1 MNILIC
7 EHDDAYRASLCE
19 AVRGGVAAC
28 GCAVT
33 QMMDLAH
40 DQDALDYVA
49 HNKVPTLFFLDIDYC
64 REHGGLELGRA
75 IRERD
80 RESVIVFLTSF
91 AGQAQ
96 LTFKHRLH
104 ALDYIVRG
112 ADGLQQRIN
121 ECVAIADAIL
131 NSDKKKLRLYSRSEQ
146 ITIPFEDIYF
156 LESANSTHRINIYHR
171 NGTYDGRGTLKE
183 LFSRLDDNFVYCHK
197 SFIVNRMNIR
207 GIDRKARKI
216 TFDDGLCCW
225 YSKEYA
231 RDVTRG
237 E

>member
-7 EHDDAYRASLCE
+7 EHDAAYRETLCGAVRE
-19 AVRGGVAAC
+19 AVASC
-28 GCAVT
+28 GCAVK
-33 QMMDLAH
+33 QMLDLG
-40 DQDALDYVA
+40 DDAYA
-49 HNKVPTLFFLDIDYC
+49 PQYARQNKVPTLYFLDIDFC
-64 REHGGLELGRA
+64 KEHGGLDLGRA
-75 IRERD
+75 IREQD
-80 RESVIVFLTSF
+80 RESVIVFITAF

-104 ALDYIVRG
+104 ALDYIVKG
-112 ADGLQQRIN
+112 ADGLQQRVS

-131 NSDKKKLRLYSRSEQ
+131 NSDKKKLRLYSRTEQ
-146 ITIPFEDIYF
+146 VTIPFEDIYF

-171 NGTYDGRGTLKE
+171 NGTYEGRGTLKE

-207 GIDRKARKI
+207 AIDRKDRKI

-237 E
+237 D